1 MQMEWKLIVGIDPGW
16 KSFGV
21 SGVEGDD
28 VIIKSY
34 VPSSYPTYSF
44 FLNEVWKDIGSPD
57 CSTGTLYIERF
68 VSYSNVMSDA
78 SEDILMMIGATKL
91 FFETKGFDIR
101 MVRAIEWKS
110 KLCKWMFRN
119 LKFNNPSS
127 SFDKKYSI
135 AAAKAL
141 LKAFC
146 KDGIKIKSDHEADAI
161 CLSFLNK
168 AL

>member
-1 MQMEWKLIVGIDPGW
+1 MIV
-16 KSFGV
+16 
-21 SGVEGDD
+21 
-28 VIIKSY
+28 KSY

-44 FLNEVWKDIGSPD
+44 FLSELWKDISLPD
-57 CSTGTLYIERF
+57 CSKGQLYMERF

-91 FFETKGFDIR
+91 FFESKGFGIH

-119 LKFNNPSS
+119 LRFNNPST
-127 SFDKKYSI
+127 SFDKKFSI

-141 LKAFC
+141 LDAFGG
-146 KDGIKIKSDHEADAI
+146 DSRTIKSDHEADAI